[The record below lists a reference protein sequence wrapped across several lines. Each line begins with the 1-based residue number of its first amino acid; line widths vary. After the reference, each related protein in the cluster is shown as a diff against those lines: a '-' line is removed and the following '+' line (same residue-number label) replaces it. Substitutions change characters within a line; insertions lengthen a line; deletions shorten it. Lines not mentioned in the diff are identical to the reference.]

1 MAKNPPYPPHQ
12 LPAGAKP
19 TRELLKYV
27 PQLSLAERNRRWD
40 GIRKKMMLA
49 NIDVLLILA
58 NDAFWDMGLI
68 NLRYITQIGSKMGA
82 HALFF
87 IDRDPIIWNSLP
99 HMNRPTSLALS
110 TQEWVSDIRP
120 YGGVAEVAAA
130 VRELGL
136 DRGSVGM
143 VSFSS
148 TIVTTPTLF
157 HGDAI
162 NYQKELPHCRF
173 IEANWVLE
181 QMRLIKSEEEIAMLA
196 KAGEIG
202 RKTTEALIA
211 HSRPGITEAALY
223 AELIKTQIANGA
235 EPQIF
240 QLLASGPVEHPTTE
254 LWHLLHGAEQPLVPS
269 MRPIQNCDIVVTEFH
284 SQYGGYLA
292 ATEFTVYVG
301 KKAPPQLVEIHD
313 ACVEALQISLEVL
326 RPGNTLRNAWESIR
340 AAADRRKLDF
350 VELGFHGHGLGSP
363 EFPTVVYRPGFG
375 PSSMNGDHI
384 GHLMFE
390 ENMVFGNNIDIFN
403 PNWKPDVGCMFGD
416 MVVVRKGGAQR
427 LVNVPL
433 ELPQVG

>member
-1 MAKNPPYPPHQ
+1 MAKNPPYPPFR
-12 LPAGAKP
+12 LPEGAKP

-27 PQLSLAERNRRWD
+27 PQLSLAERDRRWD
-40 GIRKKMMLA
+40 GIRKKMKLA
-49 NIDVLLILA
+49 NIDALLILA

-87 IDRDPIIWNSLP
+87 IDRDPIIWTSLP
-99 HMNRPTSLALS
+99 HMNRPTSMALS
-110 TQEWVSDIRP
+110 TQEWVSDIRS
-120 YGGVAEVAAA
+120 YGGVAEVADGI
-130 VRELGL
+130 REAGL
-136 DRGSVGM
+136 ERGRIGF
-143 VSFSS
+143 VSFGS
-148 TIVTTPTLF
+148 TIITTPTLF
-157 HGDAI
+157 HGDVL
-162 NYQKELPHCRF
+162 NYQKELPNCQF
-173 IEANWVLE
+173 SDVNWLIE
-181 QMRLIKSEEEIAMLA
+181 QMRMIKSEEEIAMLA

-202 RKTTEALIA
+202 RKTVGALIEHA
-211 HSRPGITEAALY
+211 RPGITEAALY
-223 AELIKTQIANGA
+223 AELIRTQIANGG
-235 EPQIF
+235 EPLIF
-240 QLLASGPVEHPTTE
+240 HLFASGPVEHPANE
-254 LWHLLHGAEQPLVPS
+254 LWHLLHGAEQPLVPT
-269 MRPIQNCDIVVTEFH
+269 MRPIQNGDIVVTEFH

-301 KKAPPQLVEIHD
+301 KKAPPQLLDIHK

-340 AAADRRKLDF
+340 MATEKRGIDF

-375 PSSMNGDHI
+375 PSSMNGDGI
-384 GHLMFE
+384 GHMVFE

-403 PNWKPDVGCMFGD
+403 PKWKPDVGCMFGD

-433 ELPQVG
+433 ELPQLG

>member
-19 TRELLKYV
+19 TRELLKHV

-49 NIDVLLILA
+49 NIDMLLILA

-87 IDRDPIIWNSLP
+87 VDRDPIIWNSLP

-130 VRELGL
+130 VRESGL
-136 DRGSVGM
+136 DRGCVGM

-157 HGDAI
+157 HGDAV

-269 MRPIQNCDIVVTEFH
+269 MRPIQNGDIVVTEFH

-301 KKAPPQLVEIHD
+301 EKAPPQLVEIHD

-416 MVVVRKGGAQR
+416 MVVVCKGGAQR
-427 LVNVPL
+427 LVNVSL

>member
-19 TRELLKYV
+19 TRELLKHV

-130 VRELGL
+130 VRESGL
-136 DRGSVGM
+136 DRGCVGM

-162 NYQKELPHCRF
+162 NYQKELPQCRF

-196 KAGEIG
+196 KAGDIG
-202 RKTTEALIA
+202 RKTTEALVA
-211 HSRPGITEAALY
+211 YSRPGITEAALY

-269 MRPIQNCDIVVTEFH
+269 MRPIQNGDIVVTEFH

-301 KKAPPQLVEIHD
+301 KKAPPQLVEIHE

-340 AAADRRKLDF
+340 AAADKRKLDF

-416 MVVVRKGGAQR
+416 MVVVCKGGAQR
-427 LVNVPL
+427 LVNVSL

>member
-12 LPAGAKP
+12 LPAGAKA

-49 NIDVLLILA
+49 NIDMLLILA

-87 IDRDPIIWNSLP
+87 VDRDPIIWNSLP

-130 VRELGL
+130 VRESGL
-136 DRGSVGM
+136 DRGCVGM

-196 KAGEIG
+196 KAGDIG
-202 RKTTEALIA
+202 RKTTEALVA
-211 HSRPGITEAALY
+211 NSRPGITEAALY

-269 MRPIQNCDIVVTEFH
+269 MRPIQNGDIVVTEFH

-340 AAADRRKLDF
+340 AAADKRKLDF

-427 LVNVPL
+427 MVNVPL

>member
-1 MAKNPPYPPHQ
+1 
-12 LPAGAKP
+12 
-19 TRELLKYV
+19 
-27 PQLSLAERNRRWD
+27 
-40 GIRKKMMLA
+40 
-49 NIDVLLILA
+49 
-58 NDAFWDMGLI
+58 
-68 NLRYITQIGSKMGA
+68 
-82 HALFF
+82 
-87 IDRDPIIWNSLP
+87 
-99 HMNRPTSLALS
+99 
-110 TQEWVSDIRP
+110 
-120 YGGVAEVAAA
+120 
-130 VRELGL
+130 
-136 DRGSVGM
+136 M

-157 HGDAI
+157 HGDAV

-196 KAGEIG
+196 KAGDIG
-202 RKTTEALIA
+202 RKTTEALVA
-211 HSRPGITEAALY
+211 YSRPGITEAALY

-269 MRPIQNCDIVVTEFH
+269 MRPIQNGDIVVTEFH

-301 KKAPPQLVEIHD
+301 EKAPPQLVEIHD

-340 AAADRRKLDF
+340 AAADKRKLDF

-416 MVVVRKGGAQR
+416 MVVVCKGGAQR

>member
-1 MAKNPPYPPHQ
+1 MAKNPPYPAHP
-12 LPAGAKP
+12 LPVGAKP
-19 TRELLKYV
+19 TKELLKYV

-68 NLRYITQIGSKMGA
+68 NLRYITQVCSKMGA

-99 HMNRPTSLALS
+99 HMNRPTSLTLS

-130 VRELGL
+130 VREAGL
-136 DRGSVGM
+136 DQGRIGM
-143 VSFSS
+143 VSFGS
-148 TIVTTPTLF
+148 TIVTTPTLL
-157 HGDAI
+157 HGDVL
-162 NYQKELPHCRF
+162 NYQKELPKCQF
-173 IEANWVLE
+173 SDVNWLIE
-181 QMRLIKSEEEIAMLA
+181 QMRMIKSEEEIAMLA
-196 KAGEIG
+196 KAGEICL
-202 RKTTEALIA
+202 KTVEALIEHA
-211 HSRPGITEAALY
+211 RPGITEAALY
-223 AELIKTQIANGA
+223 AELIRTQIANGA

-240 QLLASGPVEHPTTE
+240 HLLASGPVEHPTTE
-254 LWHLLHGAEQPLVPS
+254 LWHLLHGAEQPLVPT
-269 MRPIQNCDIVVTEFH
+269 MRPIQSGDIVVTEFH

-301 KKAPPQLVEIHD
+301 KKAPPQLLDIHK

-340 AAADRRKLDF
+340 MAAEKRGFDF

-384 GHLMFE
+384 GDLMFE

-403 PNWKPDVGCMFGD
+403 PKWKPDVGCMFGD
-416 MVVVRKGGAQR
+416 MVVLRKDGAHR

>member
-1 MAKNPPYPPHQ
+1 MAKNRPYPPHQ

-19 TRELLKYV
+19 TRELLKHV

-87 IDRDPIIWNSLP
+87 VDRDPIIWNSLP

-130 VRELGL
+130 VRESGL
-136 DRGSVGM
+136 DRGCVGM

-240 QLLASGPVEHPTTE
+240 QLLASGPIEHPTTE

-269 MRPIQNCDIVVTEFH
+269 MRPIQNGDIVVTEFH

-301 KKAPPQLVEIHD
+301 EKAPPQLVEIHD

-416 MVVVRKGGAQR
+416 MVVVRKEGAQR

>member
-19 TRELLKYV
+19 TRELLKHV

-49 NIDVLLILA
+49 NIDMLLILA

-87 IDRDPIIWNSLP
+87 VDRDPIIWNSLP

-130 VRELGL
+130 VRESGL
-136 DRGSVGM
+136 DRGCVGM

-157 HGDAI
+157 HGDAV

-202 RKTTEALIA
+202 RKTTEALVA
-211 HSRPGITEAALY
+211 NSRPGITEAALY

-269 MRPIQNCDIVVTEFH
+269 MRPIQNGDIVVTEFH

-301 KKAPPQLVEIHD
+301 EKAPPQLVEIHD

-340 AAADRRKLDF
+340 AAADKRKLDF

-416 MVVVRKGGAQR
+416 MVVVRKEGAQR

>member
-19 TRELLKYV
+19 TRELLKHV

-130 VRELGL
+130 VRESGL
-136 DRGSVGM
+136 DRGCVGM

-157 HGDAI
+157 HGDAV

-202 RKTTEALIA
+202 RKTTEALVA
-211 HSRPGITEAALY
+211 NSRPGITEAALY

-269 MRPIQNCDIVVTEFH
+269 MRPIQNGDIVVTEFH

-340 AAADRRKLDF
+340 AAADKRKLDF

>member
-19 TRELLKYV
+19 TRELLKHV

-87 IDRDPIIWNSLP
+87 VDRDPIIWNSLP

-130 VRELGL
+130 VRESGL
-136 DRGSVGM
+136 DRGCVGM

-157 HGDAI
+157 HGDAV

-202 RKTTEALIA
+202 RKTTEALVA
-211 HSRPGITEAALY
+211 NSRPGITEAALY

-269 MRPIQNCDIVVTEFH
+269 MRPIQNGDIVVTEFH

-301 KKAPPQLVEIHD
+301 EKAPPQLVEIHD

-427 LVNVPL
+427 MVNVPL